1 MKLSIHMMILNGASV
16 VERALR
22 PFAKLDA
29 EVVVVDTG
37 STDGTPEAIQH
48 LCDRRRLAQ
57 GPAELRL
64 RVLEAGHEVC
74 SLPEDAVH
82 RHGVQ
87 DMSPHQAEKLSE
99 KTMKITISDEWTPA
113 ERMKV
118 ASVLLSEIQK
128 DIYAG
133 NYSLPGRPNISSV
146 EQVLNADAGL
156 LNQHKDSLYDILDK
170 LV

>member
-64 RVLEAGHEVC
+64 RVLEAGPEVC

-87 DMSPHQAEKLSE
+87 DMPPHQAEKLSE
-99 KTMKITISDEWTPA
+99 IQALHPEVTVQWKKKPA
-113 ERMKV
+113 SSSR
-118 ASVLLSEIQK
+118 
-128 DIYAG
+128 
-133 NYSLPGRPNISSV
+133 SLPG
-146 EQVLNADAGL
+146 
-156 LNQHKDSLYDILDK
+156 
-170 LV
+170 